1 MPSPPVPPLR
11 PRHEAIDGLRALAL
25 LPVAVVNFAGY
36 HGMPAGG
43 TLPAP
48 GPGEGVLAWLAGVA
62 VLALLHG
69 KGLALLMLL
78 FGYSLTL
85 GGDAPRRLRR
95 LLGLG
100 LLHGLL
106 LYLGDI
112 VSQYALLGHWLRRW
126 RRWRPGRIWR
136 RVRLWLGVGLLL
148 QLVAGLLAAGM
159 PPSEDLPLADWLDLP
174 DWWRENAIGY
184 LGYLFGV
191 LLVVWPWMLAL
202 TGLGLL
208 AGRLRVLTHRR
219 WQPLRQRLAR
229 WAAPMLLL
237 QLLWSAGLAPWLLG
251 DGHALAML
259 VHGVLGT
266 LAVLVWVPWLLQAMP
281 RWPAWLVAAGRQTLS
296 LYLLSSLVTVT
307 LWCAWAGGW
316 RPGMLQ
322 ACGAGILLWAGLV
335 ALGAWATRRG
345 LRLPAEAWLAAGRTA
360 TPPPGAGAAR

>member
-1 MPSPPVPPLR
+1 MPYPPAPTPR
-11 PRHEAIDGLRALAL
+11 PRIEAIDGLRALAL

-43 TLPAP
+43 VLPAP
-48 GPGEGVLAWLAGVA
+48 GATDGALAWIAGVG

-100 LLHGLL
+100 LAHGLL

-126 RRWRPGRIWR
+126 RGWRPARLWR
-136 RVRLWLGVGLLL
+136 RARVWLGLGLLL
-148 QLVAGLLAAGM
+148 QLAAGLLAAGV
-159 PPSEDLPLADWLDLP
+159 PPSDELPLADWLDWP

-184 LGYLFGV
+184 LSYLMAV
-191 LLVVWPWMLAL
+191 LLVVWPWMLGL

-237 QLLWSAGLAPWLLG
+237 QLLWSAGMAPLLLG
-251 DGHALAML
+251 DGHAMAEL
-259 VHGVLGT
+259 VHGLLGA
-266 LAVLVWVPWLLQAMP
+266 LAVLVWVPWLLQAVP

-296 LYLLSSLVTVT
+296 LYLLSSAVTVAA
-307 LWCAWAGGW
+307 WCAWAGAW
-316 RPGMLQ
+316 RPGVLT
-322 ACGAGILLWAGLV
+322 AFGAGMVLWAGLM

-345 LRLPAEAWLAAGRTA
+345 LRLPAEAWLAAGRRA
-360 TPPPGAGAAR
+360 APPPGRGVGR